1 MIKQKIEAS
10 EQQLIPLTL
19 QERQE
24 QMDRAWDALYNLNV
38 AKGNVVHIGHIYTED
53 TISKYTSRD
62 ASNRIMIQNGDIIL
76 IKPKYWNVWWA
87 PIVGWVSHAAII
99 VNINQVA
106 EIKDSTSISATRSFV
121 DFMNDYANTAD
132 QIIII
137 SMGLS
142 PAEWESL
149 SNYVVQNLLW
159 KPYPTWHEFHRS
171 KRWMHKFYCS
181 SLVWRA
187 HYSSGKH
194 LNLDDNGKDI
204 AFPVELAF
212 SRYTWKINIVQQ

>member
-1 MIKQKIEAS
+1 MSGSFGVVFAEEDSEIEKWNNELIMIKQKIEAS

-87 PIVGWVSHAAII
+87 PIVG
-99 VNINQVA
+99 
-106 EIKDSTSISATRSFV
+106 
-121 DFMNDYANTAD
+121 
-132 QIIII
+132 
-137 SMGLS
+137 
-142 PAEWESL
+142 
-149 SNYVVQNLLW
+149 
-159 KPYPTWHEFHRS
+159 
-171 KRWMHKFYCS
+171 
-181 SLVWRA
+181 
-187 HYSSGKH
+187 
-194 LNLDDNGKDI
+194 
-204 AFPVELAF
+204 
-212 SRYTWKINIVQQ
+212 